1 MADDDGAIPGR
12 LARLAAMADL
22 LLTHP
27 RFAQHAV
34 PVRGEHGIVGRPKGR
49 ATALNAAAPGNP
61 AE

>member
-1 MADDDGAIPGR
+1 
-12 LARLAAMADL
+12 MADL

-27 RFAQHAV
+27 RLAQHAV